1 MPTPRKP
8 QTPHAFRGTR
18 RLAAPIANV
27 RLPEGLTSD
36 VQIGRAL
43 RELCAA
49 PLAEREQRQGGGGPY
64 YGFPIGPYLQYYKE
78 GMREATCT
86 MTVSDRQ
93 HGRELTGHL
102 R

>member
-1 MPTPRKP
+1 MTTATTPAPALFDISRAYEHSP
-8 QTPHAFRGTR
+8 EPPFVVLAGARG
-18 RLAAPIANV
+18 L
-27 RLPEGLTSD
+27 
-36 VQIGRAL
+36 GRSTVL